1 VQHKVILH
9 RKYAI
14 NNCDEKMSI
23 QIGPI
28 KTRNR
33 VFLAPLS
40 GVTDEPFRAVA
51 HAHGAGLVVSEMVA
65 SEELVRAR
73 PDMVRRARGA
83 EKLKPFV
90 IQLAGR
96 EARWMTEGTKV
107 AQDLGADIIDIN
119 MGCPAR
125 QVTGGLSGSA
135 LMRDLDHA
143 LTLIEAT
150 VQAARV
156 PVTLKMRLGWDAGSI
171 NAPELARR
179 AETSGVQMITVHGR
193 TRCQFYGGKADWKS
207 IRAVKEAIS
216 IPLIANGDGTSA
228 ADARAMLEESHADG
242 VMIGRGAYGRPWWP
256 GVIANQ
262 LDVGSG
268 IEEPLLHTE
277 MNIVFEHHQQML
289 EIYGGELGNRT
300 ARKHIGWTIA
310 RLEERK
316 LLSPPNASLWR
327 QRILTSRDNAHVS
340 CSIIQLYG
348 SLEAHEAEAA

>member
-1 VQHKVILH
+1 MQHNAILPI
-9 RKYAI
+9 KYADTI
-14 NNCDEKMSI
+14 SDEKMSI

-40 GVTDEPFRAVA
+40 GVTDEPFRAIA
-51 HAHGAGLVVSEMVA
+51 HEYGAGLVVSEMVA

-96 EARWMTEGTKV
+96 EARWMIEGAKV

-135 LMRDLDHA
+135 LMRDLDNA
-143 LTLIEAT
+143 LTLIDAA
-150 VQAARV
+150 VGAARV

-171 NAPELARR
+171 NAPELASR
-179 AETSGVQMITVHGR
+179 AEASGVQMITVHGR
-193 TRCQFYGGKADWKS
+193 TRCQFYGGKADWS
-207 IRAVKEAIS
+207 AIRAVKEAIS
-216 IPLIANGDGTSA
+216 IPLIANGDGISVT
-228 ADARAMLEESHADG
+228 DARAMLEQSRADA

-262 LDVGSG
+262 LDAGSG
-268 IEEPLLHTE
+268 IEEPSLHTE
-277 MNIVFEHHQQML
+277 MNIVVDHYQQML
-289 EIYGGELGNRT
+289 ENYGSDLGNRT

-310 RLEERK
+310 RLEERRF
-316 LLSPPNASLWR
+316 LSPQNAAFWR
-327 QRILTSRDNAHVS
+327 QRILTSRDNVHVS
-340 CSIIQLYG
+340 HSIAQLYR
-348 SLEAHEAEAA
+348 SLETCEAEAA

>member
-1 VQHKVILH
+1 MQHKVILH

-14 NNCDEKMSI
+14 NNYDEKMSI

-65 SEELVRAR
+65 GEELVRAR

-150 VQAARV
+150 VQASRV

-171 NAPELARR
+171 NAPELALR
-179 AETSGVQMITVHGR
+179 AEASGVQMITVHGR
-193 TRCQFYGGKADWKS
+193 TRCQFYGGKADWKA

-216 IPLIANGDGTSA
+216 IPLIANGDGTSV
-228 ADARAMLEESHADG
+228 ADARAMLEESRADG

-262 LDVGSG
+262 LDAGSG
-268 IEEPLLHTE
+268 VEEPSLHTE
-277 MNIVFEHHQQML
+277 MSIVVEHHQQML
-289 EIYGGELGNRT
+289 ENYGGELGNRT

-340 CSIIQLYG
+340 RLIIQLYG
-348 SLEAHEAEAA
+348 SLEAQEAEAA

>member
-1 VQHKVILH
+1 
-9 RKYAI
+9 
-14 NNCDEKMSI
+14 MSI

-73 PDMVRRARGA
+73 PDMVRRAKGA

-96 EARWMTEGTKV
+96 EARWMSDGARV

-150 VQAARV
+150 VQAANV
-156 PVTLKMRLGWDAGSI
+156 PVTLKMRLGWDEGSI

-179 AETSGVQMITVHGR
+179 AEASGVQMITVHGR
-193 TRCQFYGGKADWKS
+193 TRCQFYGGKADWIA

-216 IPLIANGDGTSA
+216 IPLIANGDGTSV
-228 ADARAMLEESHADG
+228 ADARTMLAQSLADG

-262 LDVGSG
+262 LDAGSG
-268 IEEPLLHTE
+268 IEEPSLHTE
-277 MNIVFEHHQQML
+277 MNIVIEHHQHIL
-289 EIYGGELGNRT
+289 ENYGAELGNKT
-300 ARKHIGWTIA
+300 ARKHLGWSIM

-316 LLSPPNASLWR
+316 HLSPQNAALWR
-327 QRILTSRDNAHVS
+327 QRILTSRDNSDVAH
-340 CSIIQLYG
+340 SIVQLYS
-348 SLEAHEAEAA
+348 SLDASEAEAA

>member
-1 VQHKVILH
+1 
-9 RKYAI
+9 
-14 NNCDEKMSI
+14 MSI

-65 SEELVRAR
+65 GEELVRAR

-96 EARWMTEGTKV
+96 EARWMTEGAKV

-135 LMRDLDHA
+135 LMRDLGHA

-156 PVTLKMRLGWDAGSI
+156 PVTLKMRLGWDAGTI

-179 AETSGVQMITVHGR
+179 AEASGVQMITVHGR
-193 TRCQFYGGKADWKS
+193 TRCQFYGGKADWRA
-207 IRAVKEAIS
+207 IRAVRDAIS
-216 IPLIANGDGTSA
+216 IPLIANGDGASV
-228 ADARAMLEESHADG
+228 ADARTMLEESKADG

-262 LDVGSG
+262 LDPGSG
-268 IEEPLLHTE
+268 IDEPSLHTE
-277 MNIVFEHHQQML
+277 MNIVVEHHQQML
-289 EIYGGELGNRT
+289 EIYGSELGNRT
-300 ARKHIGWTIA
+300 ARKHIGWTIV

-316 LLSPPNASLWR
+316 LLSPHNAALWR
-327 QRILTSRDNAHVS
+327 QRILTSRDNTHVS
-340 CSIIQLYG
+340 NSIIQLYG
-348 SLEAHEAEAA
+348 SLEAREAEAA

>member
-1 VQHKVILH
+1 
-9 RKYAI
+9 
-14 NNCDEKMSI
+14 MSI

-83 EKLKPFV
+83 DKLKPFV

-96 EARWMTEGTKV
+96 EARWMTEGAMV

-143 LTLIEAT
+143 LTLIDAT

-156 PVTLKMRLGWDAGSI
+156 PVTLKMRLGWDASSM

-179 AETSGVQMITVHGR
+179 AEDAGVQMITVHGR
-193 TRCQFYGGKADWKS
+193 TRCQFYGGKADWRA

-228 ADARAMLEESHADG
+228 ADARAMLAQSQADG

-262 LDVGSG
+262 LDAGSG
-268 IEEPLLHTE
+268 IEEPSLHKE
-277 MNIVFEHHQQML
+277 M
-289 EIYGGELGNRT
+289 EI
-300 ARKHIGWTIA
+300 IA
-310 RLEERK
+310 RT
-316 LLSPPNASLWR
+316 SPAHAGSLWSRAWQQNGAQTPRLDHHAPSGAQASFAGKRRPLASTHPDLAR
-327 QRILTSRDNAHVS
+327 QCPCGPCNHSTLRLP
-340 CSIIQLYG
+340 
-348 SLEAHEAEAA
+348 